1 MDRRETKTVLDGS
14 AFARVLRRLMD
25 AHLAR
30 AVDEETIMEFGEW
43 CGYDL
48 EAFRARLL
56 GDLDANFG
64 DPELS
69 RLSFELE
76 LSGYERR
83 MLTDVYLWE
92 RDVERPEP
100 DIEEDLE
107 HLTERLDYTQEEAE
121 RMMRDA
127 DLWQHVLPEYRL
139 EGSDEEAEKDYRKAY
154 HAINDLVLVA
164 ERISPAAG
172 IALMEVQ
179 ARAAIALERAQA
191 RVREAAEE

>member
-14 AFARVLRRLMD
+14 AFARGLRRLLD
-25 AHLAR
+25 THLAR
-30 AVDEETIMEFGEW
+30 AVDEETVMEFGEW

-83 MLTDVYLWE
+83 LLTDAYLWE
-92 RDVERPEP
+92 RDATRSGP

-107 HLTERLDYTQEEAE
+107 HLTERLDYTPEEAE

-139 EGSDEEAEKDYRKAY
+139 EGSDEEAAKDLRKAY
-154 HAINDLVLVA
+154 HAVTDLVLAA
-164 ERISPAAG
+164 EHVNKAAG
-172 IALMEVQ
+172 IALMEAQ
-179 ARAAIALERAQA
+179 ALVAIALERAQA
-191 RVREAAEE
+191 RVREGSTE